1 MLLLSPIMSETCF
14 ADSLDEDFHFQ
25 LQSKISHKF
34 LRTVLNGKSLDFWE
48 LCIPS
53 HSLVVMTQ
61 LSPTLSFS
69 ILMMNMNG
77 LQLVVVANTSP
88 SSTFLKHILY
98 KTVLSFPLEGTDQK
112 WIYDHHKTPK
122 EQKTRHILLH
132 IFGFSSTQIP
142 IKQ

>member
-69 ILMMNMNG
+69 ILMMNMNC
-77 LQLVVVANTSP
+77 LQVLGSQHLLHLL
-88 SSTFLKHILY
+88 FLKHILH
-98 KTVLSFPLEGTDQK
+98 KTVLSFPLEGTTDQK